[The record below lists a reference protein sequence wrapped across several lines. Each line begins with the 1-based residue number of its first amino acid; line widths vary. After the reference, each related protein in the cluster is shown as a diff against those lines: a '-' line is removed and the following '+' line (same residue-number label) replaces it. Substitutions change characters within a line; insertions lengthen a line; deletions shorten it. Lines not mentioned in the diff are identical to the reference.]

1 MEQVWALAQPIAQ
14 QLGYSLWDV
23 RFVKEGSE
31 WYLRIFIDKPE
42 GIGIDDCVAMS
53 RAINDP
59 LDRLDP
65 IEQAYC
71 LEVCSPGMNRELT
84 REEHFQAFL
93 GWPVEVRLIR
103 PLEDGRRELL
113 GVLVSASQGEIT
125 VDAGEGEPLCLAKAA
140 VSRVRLAEDE
150 RSEGEEEEA

>member
-1 MEQVWALAQPIAQ
+1 MELVRALAEPIAAR
-14 QLGYSLWDV
+14 LGYSLWDV
-23 RFVKEGSE
+23 RFVKEGAE

-53 RAINDP
+53 RAVNDP
-59 LDRLDP
+59 LDELDP

-93 GWPVEVRLIR
+93 EWPVEVRLIR
-103 PLEDGRRELL
+103 PLEDGRRELNGILL
-113 GVLVSASQGEIT
+113 GYENGEMTIDT
-125 VDAGEGEPLCLAKAA
+125 GEEHPLHLARTA
-140 VSRVRLAEDE
+140 VSRVRLADDDI
-150 RSEGEEEEA
+150 SGGNEES

>member
-1 MEQVWALAQPIAQ
+1 MAGKKRGGNTVEQVWALAQPIAQ

-125 VDAGEGEPLCLAKAA
+125 VDDA
-140 VSRVRLAEDE
+140 VDLLNQRKGCNRHE
-150 RSEGEEEEA
+150 